1 MRGET
6 LATANATAAL
16 AAKATLRAAWSE
28 GAASF
33 GTSQRGVRG
42 ALGGAWVLIL
52 DEMEKV
58 RPETIDGLVSLVE
71 EATVDAPML
80 VLLISDFGREGFTHG
95 LTREEVRDRVD
106 REMVAT
112 WQSPKSASVVSD
124 IIPFQPLDV
133 DALTVIAEKEHLA
146 SLSRLMTL
154 RDAGV
159 RRVSW
164 DAEVPRALAVLSA
177 RRYPTLNARGLTRV
191 FNDLVQDP
199 AIRLVSQV
207 LGDDVDDDP
216 LFFEEV
222 SANMMRTV
230 QEYVPSSVRL
240 AADWLSTSLP
250 ALPSSLSSSHPPEI
264 DVASDEKEQLDYA
277 LHIDENFHPTL
288 TVF

>member
-1 MRGET
+1 M
-6 LATANATAAL
+6 
-16 AAKATLRAAWSE
+16 
-28 GAASF
+28 
-33 GTSQRGVRG
+33 
-42 ALGGAWVLIL
+42 
-52 DEMEKV
+52 
-58 RPETIDGLVSLVE
+58 
-71 EATVDAPML
+71 
-80 VLLISDFGREGFTHG
+80 
-95 LTREEVRDRVD
+95 
-106 REMVAT
+106 
-112 WQSPKSASVVSD
+112 
-124 IIPFQPLDV
+124 
-133 DALTVIAEKEHLA
+133 
-146 SLSRLMTL
+146 
-154 RDAGV
+154 
-159 RRVSW
+159 
-164 DAEVPRALAVLSA
+164 PRALAVLSA

-191 FNDLVQDP
+191 FNDLGQDP

-240 AADWLSTSLP
+240 AAGWLSTSLP